1 MRFPKIFRQ
10 GSFWASFFIC
20 VAGLFLAFPNPVLQI
35 PFFIFLFFLGLNYI
49 AFNTHS
55 KGEAFRWGLLVSG
68 PAYAATLYWIVVP
81 VYVYGHFPLAL
92 AVFVPLLLGFVLGLF
107 STLYVFV
114 VHIMQR
120 RFSWLVLGVFGGA
133 VWASLEFA
141 REYVLTGFPWLI
153 AAQAFS
159 VWPESIQAVSVVGS
173 YGLAM
178 LLACAGLWLYQGR
191 KFSVLA
197 ALALLVPV
205 LGYGF
210 FLQDEDYDAPSRD
223 ILIVQGNLDQDIKW
237 EEEIQMKTVEKYK
250 ELTLQALREEK
261 ADLVLWPETAMPFYL
276 QEQSS
281 MSFMV
286 MNFAQKQDI
295 ELVTGAPAYEM
306 LDDGINYQL
315 HNRAFWVSGRGLV
328 KDHYD
333 KERLVPFGEYIPWS
347 DHLFFLDRLVAGSMD
362 FSPGK
367 SNAPMENEDLALGM
381 LICYEIIF
389 PGLVRERVQKGANI
403 LINISNDA
411 WFGRTSAPKQH
422 LHLSVLRAVEQ
433 GRFVVRST
441 NTGISAFIN
450 PFGRVYKSTSLF
462 QDATLQGRVML
473 LDEKTFY
480 HVWHWPINWTLAGIS
495 LAGVLLC
502 LFLPPKKLPPGKFY
516 IAADN

>member
-1 MRFPKIFRQ
+1 MIFPRIFRQ
-10 GSFWASFFIC
+10 GFFWACLFIC

-49 AFNTHS
+49 ALNTRS
-55 KGEAFRWGLLVSG
+55 RGEAFRLGLLVSG
-68 PAYAATLYWIVVP
+68 PAYAASLYWIVVP
-81 VYVYGHFPLAL
+81 VYVYGHFPLVL

-107 STLYVFV
+107 SSLYVIL
-114 VHIMQR
+114 VHIMSR
-120 RFSWLVLGVFGGA
+120 RFSWFALGIFGGA

-141 REYVLTGFPWLI
+141 REYVLTGFPWLV

-159 VWPESIQAVSVVGS
+159 VWPESIQAVSIVGS

-178 LLACAGLWLYQGR
+178 LLACAGLWIHQGR
-191 KFSVLA
+191 KLPVLA

-205 LGYGF
+205 LGHGY
-210 FLQDEDYDAPSRD
+210 FLKHEDHDAPSKD

-250 ELTLQALREEK
+250 ELTQQALREEK
-261 ADLVLWPETAMPFYL
+261 ADLVIWPETAMPFYL
-276 QEQSS
+276 QEQSR
-281 MSFMV
+281 MSFIV
-286 MNFAQKQDI
+286 MNFAQKQDVNLI
-295 ELVTGAPAYEM
+295 TGAPAYEM

-315 HNRAFWVSGRGLV
+315 HNRAFWVSERGLI
-328 KDHYD
+328 KSFYD

-347 DHLFFLDRLVAGSMD
+347 EHLFFLDRLVAGPMD

-367 SNAPMENEDLALGM
+367 STAPLKNEELALGM

-389 PGLVRERVQKGANI
+389 PGLVRDRVQRSANV

-411 WFGRTSAPKQH
+411 WFGPTSAPKQH

-433 GRFVVRST
+433 GRYVVRST
-441 NTGISAFIN
+441 NTGISAFID
-450 PFGRVYKSTSLF
+450 PSGRVYKSTSLF
-462 QDATLQGRVML
+462 QEATLSGRVRL

-495 LAGVLLC
+495 FAGLALC
-502 LFLPPKKLPPGKFY
+502 LVLPAKKTFS
-516 IAADN
+516 